1 VFISVDPQRDTPK
14 AVKAYIKEFH
24 PRLIGLT
31 GTEEAVK
38 ACSKAYRW
46 GTASHR
52 NIRSVSRVGY
62 QHQGARCGPRLA
74 HSLPWCTAQMGD
86 LSWLL
91 QHSKRLRD
99 TVG

>member
-38 ACSKAYRW
+38 ACSKAYRCAA
-46 GTASHR
+46 ASH
-52 NIRSVSRVGY
+52 IAVLRS
-62 QHQGARCGPRLA
+62 
-74 HSLPWCTAQMGD
+74 
-86 LSWLL
+86 
-91 QHSKRLRD
+91 KI
-99 TVG
+99 